1 MRFISCGIPLLLF
14 VPLTVDSSESAY
26 TTTEVARGGT
36 IRGTVTWVGNQ
47 VAPRRTRFESIRIRL
62 SAVRSSCLKPLL

>member
-1 MRFISCGIPLLLF
+1 MRFISCGILLLLF

-26 TTTEVARGGT
+26 TTTEVASGGT

-47 VAPRRTRFESIRIRL
+47 VAPAGHDSNR
-62 SAVRSSCLKPLL
+62 